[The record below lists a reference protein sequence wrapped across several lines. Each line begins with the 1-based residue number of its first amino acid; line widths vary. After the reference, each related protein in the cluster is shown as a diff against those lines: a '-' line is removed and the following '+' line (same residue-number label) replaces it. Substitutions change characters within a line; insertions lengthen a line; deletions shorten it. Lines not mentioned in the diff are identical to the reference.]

1 MSPVC
6 ECIRDVMRK
15 TYPGI
20 QFRVRAQRPRSKQA
34 GRNVIM
40 LQVPADRAEM
50 TRDVAKTLT
59 KYTEG
64 ITIAI
69 NGGQAETTREA
80 EPKIYYPA
88 CGKYI
93 FAELDEI
100 IVSTY

>member
-15 TYPGI
+15 TYPGT

-40 LQVPADRAEM
+40 LQVPRDREEM
-50 TRDVAKTLT
+50 APDVAKTLV

-64 ITIAI
+64 ISIALK
-69 NGGQAETTREA
+69 GEEAKTPREA
-80 EPKIYYPA
+80 ESKIYYPA

-93 FAELDEI
+93 YVELDEI
-100 IVSTY
+100 IVSIY